1 MILNQLT
8 VGLLAI
14 VVSVL
19 IHASFMVTAVDPLRR
34 LALGAK
40 TYLGKGLLI
49 SSLVLWFF
57 LSVCVQCW
65 AWAGLLL
72 WLGTLSSLEEA
83 LYFATVTFTSLGY
96 GDIVLEPK
104 WRLLGAFAAAN
115 GTIIF
120 GWTTALVFLAVQR
133 VYSLGKRR

>member
-1 MILNQLT
+1 MILNQLA

-19 IHASFMVTAVDPLRR
+19 IHASFMVTAFRPFSR
-34 LALGAK
+34 LALGVQ

-49 SSLVLWFF
+49 SALVLWFF
-57 LSVCVQCW
+57 LSITVQCW

-72 WLGTLSSLEEA
+72 WLGALSSLEEA

-96 GDIVLEPK
+96 GDIVLEPR
-104 WRLLGAFAAAN
+104 WRLLGAFAATN
-115 GTIIF
+115 GMIII
-120 GWTTALVFLAVQR
+120 GWTAALIFLAVQS
-133 VYSLGKRR
+133 VYGLRKRG

>member
-1 MILNQLT
+1 MILNQLA

-19 IHASFMVTAVDPLRR
+19 IHASFMVTAVDPFRR
-34 LALGAK
+34 LALGAQ

-57 LSVCVQCW
+57 LSICVQCW

-83 LYFATVTFTSLGY
+83 LYFATVTFSSLGY
-96 GDIVLEPK
+96 GDVVLEPK

-133 VYSLGKRR
+133 VYNLKKRS